1 MRNYEE
7 KQRKIHWK
15 KIGVSFLIAVCYAL
29 FLEIC
34 TEVYAFYTGSPY
46 IGGVVSSS
54 GNVFRLLHSLFVLVF
69 AIWAVI
75 RKTSKYENG
84 IPAWAVLL
92 LGGLGVLG
100 MWVVF
105 YRFLLI
111 HNEIHETQK
120 KNKKKLSEAA
130 AALVF
135 VLKVNDWVLKN
146 DAAIKSSI
154 QEILGNK
161 CPSSNFKKYYD
172 ELNYATLA
180 FLMPEIRN
188 LFDEPQAQRL
198 ENKVYEA
205 VSIVG
210 DVSLL
215 QIYLNTEKE
224 YFDPLSIPCK
234 LLRRWMGEDIELDAV
249 ENRLACLQIRCC
261 LLPIRGLWKDIQNT
275 YRIVKSDEKVEQFVK
290 SVGEINIDDIIGS

>member
-1 MRNYEE
+1 
-7 KQRKIHWK
+7 
-15 KIGVSFLIAVCYAL
+15 
-29 FLEIC
+29 
-34 TEVYAFYTGSPY
+34 
-46 IGGVVSSS
+46 
-54 GNVFRLLHSLFVLVF
+54 
-69 AIWAVI
+69 
-75 RKTSKYENG
+75 
-84 IPAWAVLL
+84 
-92 LGGLGVLG
+92 
-100 MWVVF
+100 
-105 YRFLLI
+105 
-111 HNEIHETQK
+111 
-120 KNKKKLSEAA
+120 
-130 AALVF
+130 
-135 VLKVNDWVLKN
+135 
-146 DAAIKSSI
+146 
-154 QEILGNK
+154 
-161 CPSSNFKKYYD
+161 
-172 ELNYATLA
+172 
-180 FLMPEIRN
+180 MPEIRN

-224 YFDPLSIPCK
+224 YFDPLSIPYK